1 MGLIYNILFS
11 LKMIFLIQR
20 KFQHRLFIFI
30 TNRLRFV
37 NYHKLKKYISLILK
51 KYKKRLIL
59 FWEIEDNYNNR
70 LSFQVN

>member
-51 KYKKRLIL
+51 KYNKRLIL